1 MGEDH
6 RSHPEA
12 EAQLC
17 SRFAKVFV
25 FMTDKKGPS
34 YLRLNDC
41 HNPACHAYKGNDKQ
55 HQTH

>member
-17 SRFAKVFV
+17 SCFTKVFV
-25 FMTDKKGPS
+25 FTTDQKGPS
-34 YLRLNDC
+34 PLCLNDGY
-41 HNPACHAYKGNDKQ
+41 NPAGHAHKGNDKL